1 MNIVFGRKYH
11 YEDGLRYEEVKL
23 TPKNVNNYYGFHLQT
38 SFSSS
43 SSNKVSVHLNLSISK
58 RVRTHSIG
66 DVIFT
71 YTVKVFYKNASNPNE
86 YDYDIETVE
95 FSENIS
101 YGNEDISLNYRYEI
115 STSFDRIDFSM
126 EPCTLKNISGTIH
139 FLSL

>member
-23 TPKNVNNYYGFHLQT
+23 TPKNVNNYYEFHLQT
-38 SFSSS
+38 SYSSP
-43 SSNKVSVHLNLSISK
+43 SSNKVNVHLNLSISK
-58 RVRTHSIG
+58 KVRSHSSG

-71 YTVKVFYKNASNPNE
+71 YTIKVFYKNAINPDE

-95 FSENIS
+95 FSENIG
-101 YGNEDISLNYRYEI
+101 YGDEDISLNYRYEI
-115 STSFDRIDFSM
+115 STSLDRIDASM
-126 EPCTLKNISGTIH
+126 EQCTLKNISGTIH